1 MDGRQAG
8 IFWKAGCGLRRRGW
22 LAGKKGAAMAT
33 VAIWVLA
40 VLVFELLVWFY
51 AEDSTDG
58 FDSPEWERRR
68 TWRAG
73 R

>member
-1 MDGRQAG
+1 
-8 IFWKAGCGLRRRGW
+8 
-22 LAGKKGAAMAT
+22 MAT
-33 VAIWVLA
+33 LAIWVLA

-68 TWRAG
+68 TWRAD

>member
-1 MDGRQAG
+1 MT
-8 IFWKAGCGLRRRGW
+8 
-22 LAGKKGAAMAT
+22 T

-58 FDSPEWERRR
+58 FDSPCF
-68 TWRAG
+68 
-73 R
+73 